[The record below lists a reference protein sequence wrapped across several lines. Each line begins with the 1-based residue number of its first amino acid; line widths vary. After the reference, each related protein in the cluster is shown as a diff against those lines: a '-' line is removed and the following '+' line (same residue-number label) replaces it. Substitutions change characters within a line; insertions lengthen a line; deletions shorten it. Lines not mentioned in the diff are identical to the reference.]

1 MACSTSVRTIK
12 MGIDYSDVHIL
23 CTKKIDTNL
32 LEGLEQ
38 KGIYVDNIPFT
49 DIVPLVNNYLSNKIY
64 ELSQQKITA
73 IFTSANGVKAVAN
86 LLNKTEINWEIAC
99 LDKGTYYAVQEHFP
113 HNKVVLTAKDGD
125 SLAQLLVQH
134 NYSDAPAVFF
144 CGNKRL
150 DTLPFYFSSHNI
162 ALEEVMVYQTLIKSQ
177 PLEKYYNGIMFFSP
191 SAVDSYFVYNEFPNN
206 CVAFCIGETT
216 ANALTKKLSQ
226 PAIVVQAA
234 EHTAASLLESVIIYY
249 NR

>member
-1 MACSTSVRTIK
+1 MACSTNVRTIK
-12 MGIDYSDVHIL
+12 MGIEYGDVHIL
-23 CTKKIDTNL
+23 CTKKIDKNL
-32 LEGLEQ
+32 LEGLDK
-38 KGIYVDNIPFT
+38 KGIYIDAIPFT

-64 ELSQQKITA
+64 ELAQEKRTA
-73 IFTSANGVKAVAN
+73 IFTSANGVKSVAN
-86 LLNKTEINWEIAC
+86 LLHKTTTNWDIAC
-99 LDKGTYYAVQEHFP
+99 LDKATYYAVQEYFP
-113 HNKVVLTAKDGD
+113 NNKVILTAKDGD
-125 SLAQLLVQH
+125 ALAQALVQLD
-134 NYSDAPAVFF
+134 YSEAPAVFF

-150 DTLPFYFSSHNI
+150 DTIPFYFQTHKI

-177 PLEKYYNGIMFFSP
+177 PLEKQYGGIMFFSP

-206 CVAFCIGETT
+206 CIAFCIGETT

-234 EHTAASLLESVIIYY
+234 EHTVASLLESVIIYY